1 MMKLSRMAPHDK
13 EQGFTLVEI
22 LVSLVILLII
32 VIACFPLFSWA
43 TKVTHQNRVR
53 MTAAELAKKEIE
65 TTLARITAAN
75 YVSEEADAP
84 LKTGTTG
91 FKDIPGRPGYK
102 MNKTVRW
109 VDDPE
114 DGLHPTDKIPFDYK
128 ELIIEVSCPAIFS
141 GSVTQKT
148 DFKTFIAREGFGSA
162 ITGLI
167 VIVEELAPT
176 PSVVKEPLPGALVT
190 INNLTTGK
198 HESLVTDGRGLAM
211 FPISFPE
218 GVNTYSFAVQVEAS
232 GLIMDPAPSH
242 SNQAQVAAYTTSA
255 ITMQLAKPATLN
267 VSFASPAAALGAVGV
282 TGPGYDTTIA
292 MSAGDVLGS
301 GQTVTKTFTD
311 LWPFGAYT
319 IAASYPVNHVQPA
332 DEENWE
338 KWKDDEEDI
347 QVFNLWQLEGPDWEA
362 KPELYVPPASLHPDN
377 QHRLA
382 FRADLSQYA
391 PGTAVNPGNIVLTLK
406 SADPLGD
413 KSFISMANGS
423 EADDFII
430 LYDNQTTDS
439 LPNLNEEGEWKEV
452 INLEDLEEL
461 QASSDVKEIPLP
473 NPQAALSAGFSLRF
487 DSSPD
492 ITSLRITPFYVF
504 VGYLAEIT
512 LDSPGETRNISLTV
526 E

>member
-167 VIVEELAPT
+167 VNVEELAPT

-190 INNLTTGK
+190 INNLTTNK
-198 HESLVTDGRGLAM
+198 HESLVTDERGLAM
-211 FPISFPE
+211 FPVNFPE
-218 GVNTYSFAVQVEAS
+218 GVNTYGFAVDVEAS

-319 IAASYPVNHVQPA
+319 IAAIYPINHVKPA
-332 DEENWE
+332 EDEHWE
-338 KWKDDEEDI
+338 KWKDDEDDEDEPAGPL
-347 QVFNLWQLEGPDWEA
+347 NLWQLAGPDWEA
-362 KPELYVPPASLHPDN
+362 KPALYDPAFLYPDN

-382 FRADLSQYA
+382 YRADLSKYA
-391 PGTAVNPGNIVLTLK
+391 PGTAVDPDKVLVTLRHEP
-406 SADPLGD
+406 DFIELD
-413 KSFISMANGS
+413 KGW
-423 EADDFII
+423 EADDFVII
-430 LYDNQTTDS
+430 YDNQTTDS
-439 LPNLNEEGEWKEV
+439 LPNLNEEGGWKEV

-461 QASSDVKEIPLP
+461 QASSGIKEISLP
-473 NPQAALSAGFSLRF
+473 NPQEVLSAGFSLRF
-487 DSSPD
+487 DTSPD
-492 ITSLRITPFYVF
+492 ITRLKITSFYIFAFYPV
-504 VGYLAEIT
+504 EIT
-512 LDSPGETRNISLTV
+512 LNNPGETRSIWLTV
-526 E
+526 EK